1 MVIQKSLSIRFYK
14 MDGLIRIYVESTYLV
29 LLGPEEYN
37 AIYNRIRYLIS
48 LKSDIAY
55 ILSDYFVKIKVIL
68 MIFLL

>member
-1 MVIQKSLSIRFYK
+1 

>member
-1 MVIQKSLSIRFYK
+1 
-14 MDGLIRIYVESTYLV
+14 MDGFNRIYVESTYLV

-68 MIFLL
+68 MIFLLYKKYWLCIML